1 MPEELSVYRRGE
13 KERFRTEGP
22 CESSLPVGEARFAE
36 PAGSSFWPFQTGL
49 YRSRQKHPTPPTPN
63 PRTEI
68 SRMAPRGPGFPPV
81 AEEPLLCSAAPLPL
95 QQSRETPASAPLKD
109 PLQSFKTSGP
119 RLRAPRFA
127 AATHAQRDR
136 SLATLIFDCA
146 NGSACQPH
154 EVSRVAHCRFLRR
167 DDVGISCQHS
177 QEPSGWSI
185 GWSKYTLPQGLE
197 GAYHGAH
204 EFRIHHHRF
213 GRK

>member
-1 MPEELSVYRRGE
+1 MPEELSVYCRGE
-13 KERFRTEGP
+13 KERLRTEGP

-49 YRSRQKHPTPPTPN
+49 YRSRQKHSTPPTPN

-68 SRMAPRGPGFPPV
+68 SILAPRGLFCGPATAV
-81 AEEPLLCSAAPLPL
+81 AKWRDARVRAA
-95 QQSRETPASAPLKD
+95 QKSTPIVQNQRPQVES
-109 PLQSFKTSGP
+109 
-119 RLRAPRFA
+119 PRFSH
-127 AATHAQRDR
+127 ATHAQRDR

-185 GWSKYTLPQGLE
+185 G
-197 GAYHGAH
+197 
-204 EFRIHHHRF
+204 
-213 GRK
+213 